1 MLAPVNRSVTAA
13 VASCL
18 LALVTLGC
26 GAEPLVTSTRSTP
39 NSSPTGTT
47 PDATPVAGT
56 ATDGTSP
63 LEPTD
68 DTTPPPADGQ
78 GVIDFGDAKS
88 PQTYDNF
95 LNAAFADIE
104 RFWADNYESVY
115 GEPFEP
121 VQGIYAMYPE
131 RTDLPEGCDGPVQ
144 YADVEGNALYTSC
157 GDIIVYD
164 DAVLLPDLVE
174 KLGDAA
180 VGVVAAHEF
189 GHAIQVRAGVLG
201 LGLPTI
207 DTEQQADCFAGAWAA
222 HVAAGESDTL
232 RFDDRDVKAG
242 IIAMIE
248 VRDPPGID
256 VTTGPSG
263 HGSAFDRVGAFQEGF
278 LQGITRCVDFIDNP
292 NPRVDLVFL
301 GQQDAASGGNMAYAD
316 ITAALPKSLD
326 TFWVPT
332 LAASNVVFTPPTL
345 SPFDRSSVPA
355 CDGRPDDDLIDDATF
370 CADSNT
376 IVYDES
382 LARELYQRLGDISFG
397 YPIAAAYSDAVQVA
411 LQSALTGEQR
421 ALLND
426 CLVGAWTRDIIPAV
440 QADGNI
446 SAANPNQEILL
457 SAGDLD
463 EAVST
468 AVALGDEASD
478 TDRNG
483 TAFDKIDAF
492 RAGVLGGVP
501 ACQERI
507 DR

>member
-1 MLAPVNRSVTAA
+1 MKRTLTAA
-13 VASCL
+13 VSACVAL
-18 LALVTLGC
+18 LAAAGC
-26 GAEPLVTSTRSTP
+26 GPDPLVTSTRSTP
-39 NSSPTGTT
+39 
-47 PDATPVAGT
+47 ATAPADDG
-56 ATDGTSP
+56 AAPEGTSP
-63 LEPTD
+63 LEPSD
-68 DTTPPPADGQ
+68 DTTPPPPDGK
-78 GVIDFGDAKS
+78 GVIDFGDGKT
-88 PQTYDNF
+88 PQSYDNF
-95 LNAAFADIE
+95 LNAAFADIGQ
-104 RFWADNYESVY
+104 FWADNYESVY

-121 VQGIYAMYPE
+121 VQGVYAMYPE
-131 RTDLPEGCDGPVQ
+131 RTDLPETCDGQVQ
-144 YADVEGNALYTSC
+144 YADVEGNAFYTSC

-164 DAVLLPDLVE
+164 DAELLPDLVE

-189 GHAIQVRAGVLG
+189 GHAIQARAGVLD

-232 RFDDRDVKAG
+232 RFDDRDVKG
-242 IIAMIE
+242 GLIAMIE

-256 VTTGPSG
+256 VATDPSG

-278 LQGITRCVDFIDNP
+278 LKGITRCVDFIDNP

-301 GQQDAASGGNMAYAD
+301 DQQDAASGGNMAYTEIA
-316 ITAALPKSLD
+316 AALPKALD
-326 TFWVPT
+326 TFWKPT
-332 LAASNVVFTPPTL
+332 LSANDVDFTPPTL
-345 SPFDRSSVPA
+345 TPFDPSSVPA
-355 CDGRPDDDLIDDATF
+355 CDDRSADDLVNDATF
-370 CADSNT
+370 CRDSNT

-382 LARELYQRLGDISFG
+382 FARQLYEQFGDVSFG

-411 LQSALTGEQR
+411 LQSSLTGEPR

-440 QADGNI
+440 QPDGTI
-446 SAANPNQEILL
+446 SAANPDQEILL

-468 AVALGDEASD
+468 VVALGDEASS

-492 RAGVLGGVP
+492 RAGVLGGMP